1 MQQSILE
8 KIAKLLCCATNLPE
22 RQENTIED
30 KREIRYDY
38 DPKPEP
44 EIPWN
49 QIPSVDDG
57 SCTSLHTKLNDNGN
71 QYVCVSNSR
80 ETLES
85 STDGVFD
92 IYQNPPSTVIS
103 EEQRARL
110 REEHL
115 FKNQSKIKLHR
126 EKSIS
131 MTNLSAPKANK
142 FSPTSN
148 LMLIKSKSQFDILTR
163 DETVPYDEIKAFCN
177 SRGSQ
182 RTTERSVDSEYGHM
196 PISPLRP
203 RYSAENQPNIGMYKQ
218 PMRAPPSPKI
228 EQVVNYVAVNWE
240 KTDQLR
246 TDS

>member
-30 KREIRYDY
+30 RREIRYDY

-44 EIPWN
+44 QIPWN
-49 QIPSVDDG
+49 QIPSVVLDDG
-57 SCTSLHTKLNDNGN
+57 SCTSLHTKHNDNGN
-71 QYVCVSNSR
+71 QYVRVSNSN

-92 IYQNPPSTVIS
+92 IYQNPPST

-110 REEHL
+110 REEHR
-115 FKNQSKIKLHR
+115 FKNQAKIKLHR

-142 FSPTSN
+142 FPPTSN

-182 RTTERSVDSEYGHM
+182 RTTERSVDSEYGNM
-196 PISPLRP
+196 LISPIRP

-218 PMRAPPSPKI
+218 PMRTPPSPKV
-228 EQVVNYVAVNWE
+228 EPQTTAVNYVAVNWE
-240 KTDQLR
+240 KN
-246 TDS
+246 

>member
-1 MQQSILE
+1 MVVVRHCTRNLMTTATNMVITCQQILG
-8 KIAKLLCCATNLPE
+8 LSFTWTYLPATNLAVP
-22 RQENTIED
+22 
-30 KREIRYDY
+30 
-38 DPKPEP
+38 
-44 EIPWN
+44 
-49 QIPSVDDG
+49 
-57 SCTSLHTKLNDNGN
+57 L
-71 QYVCVSNSR
+71 VCVSNSR

-246 TDS
+246 TDSWFRKSLLSHVIKKIF